1 MWKTI
6 QLKVSSFQ
14 HGSRQKVKESFNAS
28 IHEKVKQA
36 AVENFE
42 FSPSVVYPPHPP
54 WMLLVPDADIT
65 LLEKIKNYKGDSG
78 QMAMRY
84 VDNYYGYV
92 QIFTDGSKQPDT
104 GKVAI
109 AYVIPEFYIKFSA
122 RVSDHLSVYT
132 AELIAIVMALQWV
145 EQIKPLRVVV
155 CSDSLS
161 ALEIFKSGNS
171 SERYDIVCE
180 ILTLLHSIQNGG
192 KHCKVCLGS
201 GSCRYGW

>member
-1 MWKTI
+1 M
-6 QLKVSSFQ
+6 SSFQ

-155 CSDSLS
+155 CSDSFVSL
-161 ALEIFKSGNS
+161 
-171 SERYDIVCE
+171 
-180 ILTLLHSIQNGG
+180 G
-192 KHCKVCLGS
+192 KF
-201 GSCRYGW
+201 